1 MRNHLIFNLR
11 THDSAY
17 KPIYCGGY
25 TTYIY
30 VPISK
35 QYALIFVVILV
46 NSDGWIDNYL

>member
-1 MRNHLIFNLR
+1 MIL
-11 THDSAY
+11 
-17 KPIYCGGY
+17 PIYCGGY